1 MITLPLG
8 PLRAHTGFVW
18 PVAAGVGNAAG
29 LLDSFAY
36 GYGLNDQ
43 APNNANAMALN
54 MDATSNDLRP
64 WLAMLL
70 DALDA
75 ATEAEASARLLA
87 SVCKLGE
94 VASAAIV
101 RARPPSWKAIAAC
114 PPDLKPPTDL
124 AAEALDAENSTER
137 DGWFA
142 APMLGEYSRTDVV
155 LLQGKLDAAIAS
167 EITHRVSQVLDVARR
182 LRRETRKAD
191 RLEALLAMTN
201 SWRRTS
207 DVRSLLEQMAEAACD
222 LFNADRAS
230 IFLWDRPNKLLVGR
244 PALGVEGGE
253 LRIPDDAGVVGA
265 VLHSGEPQRVSPSNQ
280 DAIDRSTDNKTGYQT
295 DTLLCVPLVD
305 RTQSKSGDQLLGVF
319 ELLNKRSGE
328 FTSDDENGLAELADY
343 AAVALAETQQVEQ
356 LLERHEQMVDQAAS
370 GVRLLGECSA
380 IEALR
385 ATVDRV
391 ADTDLAI
398 LILGENGCG
407 KEVVAQSLHYGSS
420 RRKGPFIAVNCAA
433 IAETLL
439 ESELFGHEQGAFTD
453 ARDSREGKFELA
465 SSGTLLLDEIGDMSL
480 GGQAKLLRVLE
491 EKTVVRVG
499 GSVPIETD
507 VRVLAA
513 TNQDLA
519 AMVREKKFR
528 EDLYFRLNVVSIDL
542 PPLRRRGDDILLLA
556 EHFLATFCQTMGRR
570 APKFTAA
577 ARKRML
583 AHRWPGNVRELR
595 NLMERVAYL
604 SSGDRIEADDL
615 AFTLSPSEG
624 KSELFDSGLSLTD
637 ATHLFQEQYIRGMI
651 DAAGG
656 NVSQA
661 AKQLGVHRSNLYR
674 KMTQLGMGEETAED
688 GQ

>member
-1 MITLPLG
+1 MTNTMDAASNDSHFWLAALVDA
-8 PLRAHTGFVW
+8 LRAPTE
-18 PVAAGVGNAAG
+18 AAAAEQ
-29 LLDSFAY
+29 LLGALCEASAVSAAA
-36 GYGLNDQ
+36 LLRAR
-43 APNNANAMALN
+43 APHWKTIAACPASLK
-54 MDATSNDLRP
+54 APTDLG
-64 WLAMLL
+64 A

-75 ATEAEASARLLA
+75 QQPAQASGWIALAMPGEGAQTDVLLLKAEIDI
-87 SVCKLGE
+87 
-94 VASAAIV
+94 SAAKEM
-101 RARPPSWKAIAAC
+101 A
-114 PPDLKPPTDL
+114 
-124 AAEALDAENSTER
+124 
-137 DGWFA
+137 
-142 APMLGEYSRTDVV
+142 
-155 LLQGKLDAAIAS
+155 GKL
-167 EITHRVSQVLDVARR
+167 SQVLQVARR
-182 LRRETRKAD
+182 LRRATRKAD
-191 RLEALLAMTN
+191 RLEALLSMTN

-207 DVRSLLEQMAEAACD
+207 DVRSLLEQMAEAATD

-230 IFLWDRPNKLLVGR
+230 IFLWDKPNRLLVGR

-265 VLHSGEPQRVSPSNQ
+265 VLHSGQPQRVSPTNQ

-295 DTLLCVPLVD
+295 DTLLCVPMVD
-305 RTQSKSGDQLLGVF
+305 RTQDGQADQLLGVF
-319 ELLNKRSGE
+319 ELLNKRDGE
-328 FTSDDENGLAELADY
+328 FTREDERGLAELADY
-343 AAVALAETQQVEQ
+343 AAVALAETQQIEQ
-356 LLERHEQMVDQAAS
+356 LLERHEQMVDEAAS

-380 IEALR
+380 IAALR

-420 RRKGPFIAVNCAA
+420 RRNGPFIAVNCAA

-453 ARDSREGKFELA
+453 ARESRAGKFELA
-465 SSGTLLLDEIGDMSL
+465 AGGTLLLDEIGDMSL
-480 GGQAKLLRVLE
+480 SGQAKLLRVLE

-499 GSVPIETD
+499 GSAPIETD
-507 VRVLAA
+507 VRLLAA

-519 AMVREKKFR
+519 AMVRARKFR

-542 PPLRRRGDDILLLA
+542 PPLRRRGDDIMLLA
-556 EHFLATFCQTMGRR
+556 EHFLSTFCRAMGRR
-570 APKFTAA
+570 PPKFTAA

-615 AFTLSPSEG
+615 AFTLSPADG
-624 KSELFDSGLSLTD
+624 NSELFDSGLSLTD

-651 DAAGG
+651 DQAGG

-674 KMTQLGMGEETAED
+674 KMTQLGMGEEAADAASE
-688 GQ
+688 